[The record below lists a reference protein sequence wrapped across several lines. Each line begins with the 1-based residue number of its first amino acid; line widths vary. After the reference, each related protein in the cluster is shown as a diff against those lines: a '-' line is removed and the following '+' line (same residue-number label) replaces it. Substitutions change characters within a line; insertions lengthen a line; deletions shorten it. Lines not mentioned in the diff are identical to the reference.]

1 MSDKT
6 PYEIIKEFCSKSEH
20 KNNKLIEKIL
30 IHSFYQ
36 EYDEM
41 ISQEKQKRSDL
52 SEQEIVGFKN
62 SLLSGINLK
71 KNEEIAI
78 AEIDARLNEKIKWL
92 KLGYRVKNGFSVI
105 FLNVISSIIFT
116 VLLIIVFALAES
128 QIKPLV
134 NDYLA
139 QPKVIE
145 SQSDGGG

>member
-1 MSDKT
+1 MSGKT

-41 ISQEKQKRSDL
+41 ISQERKKRGDL
-52 SEQEIVGFKN
+52 SEQEVVGFKN
-62 SLLSGINLK
+62 SLLSEINLK

-78 AEIDARLNEKIKWL
+78 AEIDAGINERIKWI
-92 KLGYRVKNGFSVI
+92 KVGYRIKNGFSVI
-105 FLNVISSIIFT
+105 FLNVISSILFT
-116 VLLIIVFALAES
+116 VLLIIVFALAEN

-134 NDYLA
+134 NEYLTPPTSEG
-139 QPKVIE
+139 QNYG
-145 SQSDGGG
+145 DR